1 MTDRPVPAPDFDPE
15 AVPVRDAAT
24 VVLVRDRPGGFE
36 AFMLQRNLK
45 SVFVAGMHVFP
56 GGAVDPSDR
65 EPAIEPWCRGRSD
78 GQASAELGLAA
89 GGLAFW
95 VAAIREAFEE
105 AGILLAYTA
114 AGELVRFDDPLV
126 INRFDDHRHA
136 VDHGH
141 RAMIEMCRREQIVLA
156 VDAMHYIAHWITP
169 LGPPRR
175 YDTRF
180 FVARAPDAQRPLHDD
195 RETIAHRW
203 IRPRDALFAHQR
215 GELEM
220 IRPTLH
226 TLETLTHHRDVDSLL
241 AAAEALVPG
250 PPATEG

>member
-15 AVPVRDAAT
+15 GVPVRDAAT

-36 AFMLQRNLK
+36 AFMLQRNLR

-65 EPAIEPWCRGRSD
+65 DPAMEPWCKGRTD
-78 GQASAELGLAA
+78 AHASAELGLPA

-105 AGILLAYTA
+105 AGILLAYTPQ
-114 AGELVRFDDPLV
+114 GELVRFDDPLV
-126 INRFDDHRHA
+126 INRFDDHRNA
-136 VDHGH
+136 IDHGR
-141 RAMIEMCRREQIVLA
+141 RAMIEMCRREELVLA

-169 LGPPRR
+169 VGPPRR

-180 FVARAPDAQRPLHDD
+180 FVARAPEAQRPLHDD
-195 RETIAHRW
+195 RETIAHCW
-203 IRPRDALFAHQR
+203 MRPLDALMAHRR

-226 TLETLTHHRDVDSLL
+226 TLETLSHHADVDSLL
-241 AAAEALVPG
+241 AAAEVLVPG
-250 PPATEG
+250 PPSTEG